1 MKKLL
6 LSALLIVV
14 VHVGIKA
21 QYGGYE
27 STGVIGFGAAYVS
40 PGNDFAQQAFY
51 KPNAGYALPGY
62 ALTATFSYKLWKR
75 RYGIAGIAGYAMGMT
90 DIRGVKNSLPSS
102 MHVNE
107 VFSDGSFWKNGNL
120 LAGPYVF
127 FQVLRRLAVDAK
139 LMGGINFVS
148 LPDYYFLS
156 SDNHRKVLRDAF
168 TSIGFGYDLAVGVKY
183 SLTPSTFLML
193 DFNFMSSQNTQEEI
207 QMMNSYNRMTT
218 VDYSANVGLNMINL
232 SFGIAL
238 D

>member
-1 MKKLL
+1 
-6 LSALLIVV
+6 
-14 VHVGIKA
+14 
-21 QYGGYE
+21 
-27 STGVIGFGAAYVS
+27 
-40 PGNDFAQQAFY
+40 
-51 KPNAGYALPGY
+51 
-62 ALTATFSYKLWKR
+62 
-75 RYGIAGIAGYAMGMT
+75 MGMT